1 MSTSE
6 AFALAGLDC
15 QVLFELAS
23 GGMATVSLARQ
34 LGDAGFE
41 RLVAVKRVHRHL
53 VEDPEVFAMA
63 SDEARVAAL
72 VRHPNVVSVIGVHDA
87 RGELLLIQEYVEGVP
102 LSRLL
107 RLLAERGARLPVP
120 VALAIALDAA
130 KGLAAT
136 HDAVDLRGE
145 PLAIVHRDVS
155 PQNLLVGADG
165 VTRVIDFGIARSE
178 RRMTMTRTGVLKGKL
193 PYMAPEQIEEQTVDR
208 RADVYAL
215 AAVLFEMVTGTR
227 AFEAGDDSALMAKIL
242 SGALDFEPVPELVRG
257 VIEQAMQRSPAARC
271 ATANEFARRLREV
284 GGAAAEE
291 EVAALVAALF
301 GEELAARRARI
312 AQRIAECE
320 ESVETTGALN
330 PAKAQIKPATAGSPA
345 AAHSIGSAGK
355 RLLPLGLGLGL
366 FAAGW
371 FFANRPTGQP
381 LPNEQASGSNGESSR
396 LEFPQ
401 SAEPL
406 APVARTSDAAP
417 SATAM
422 PVLALEPLPSTRSS
436 VNSSSRSLSIRP
448 SASASVSGTRT
459 DLHPSPYAPP

>member
-6 AFALAGLDC
+6 SFAGAVGDC

-23 GGMATVSLARQ
+23 GGMASVFLARQ

-41 RLVAVKRVHRHL
+41 RLVAIKRVHRHL

-63 SDEARVAAL
+63 SDEARIAAL

-107 RLLAERGARLPVP
+107 RVLGDRCARLPLS
-120 VALAIALDAA
+120 VALAIAVDAA

-155 PQNLLVGADG
+155 PQNLLVGTDG

-193 PYMAPEQIEEQTVDR
+193 AYMAPEQIEEQAVDR

-215 AAVLFEMVTGTR
+215 GAVLFEMVTGTR
-227 AFEAGDDSALMAKIL
+227 AFEAGDDAALMAKIL
-242 SGALDFEPVPELVRG
+242 SGSLDLEAVPDSLRQL
-257 VIEQAMQRSPAARC
+257 IEHTMQRSPAARC
-271 ATANEFARRLREV
+271 ATASEVARGLREV
-284 GGAAAEE
+284 GGVAAEE
-291 EVAALVAALF
+291 EIAALVAALF

-312 AQRIAECE
+312 AEAIARFE
-320 ESVETTGALN
+320 EPQPSVETSGLAKPQIEGGA
-330 PAKAQIKPATAGSPA
+330 PGSPA
-345 AAHSIGSAGK
+345 RTSGNSGK
-355 RLLPLGLGLGL
+355 RLLLLASGLGL

-371 FFANRPTGQP
+371 FLANRPAGQA
-381 LPNEQASGSNGESSR
+381 LPNERSTVPSLGASSR
-396 LEFPQ
+396 PEPPM
-401 SAEPL
+401 SATQRESVST
-406 APVARTSDAAP
+406 AAGIAP
-417 SATAM
+417 SAAFV
-422 PVLALEPLPSTRSS
+422 PASSPESSTTRRAGPA
-436 VNSSSRSLSIRP
+436 SSSRSV
-448 SASASVSGTRT
+448 SASPSASVSVHRS